1 MVAKYGPGRLNISL
15 ILVTQYA
22 VQIFSIH
29 AITFFKLF
37 TGIKKRMAKS
47 LLQLACDKLL
57 KCARMT
63 LEWR

>member
-1 MVAKYGPGRLNISL
+1 MVAEYGPGRLNSL

-22 VQIFSIH
+22 TQIFSIH
-29 AITFFKLF
+29 AITFFTLF
-37 TGIKKRMAKS
+37 IGIEKRMANS

-57 KCARMT
+57 KCTRMT